1 MRGKLQKALRLGQF
15 GGERVCFRVPF
26 GADNNHTRAIL
37 YFQTPDG
44 TVWFGAKRVRHAQQ
58 SGQK

>member
-26 GADNNHTRAIL
+26 GADNNHACAIL

-44 TVWFGAKRVRHAQQ
+44 TVWFGAKRVRHAQ
-58 SGQK
+58 